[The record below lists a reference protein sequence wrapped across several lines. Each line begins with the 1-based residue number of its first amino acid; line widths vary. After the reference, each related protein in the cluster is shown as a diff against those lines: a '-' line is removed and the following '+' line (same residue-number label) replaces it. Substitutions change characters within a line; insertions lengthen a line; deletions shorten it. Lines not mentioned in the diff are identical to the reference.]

1 MSDAALSY
9 FNELDN
15 FDVPTLT
22 AIFEKVKALLAK
34 KSAEQEIVFD
44 NISVPKEKSAFFN
57 AIGKISF
64 DKNAI
69 DDLRKESII

>member
-1 MSDAALSY
+1 MSDMALAY

-22 AIFEKVKALLAK
+22 AIFEKVKMLLAK
-34 KSAEQEIVFD
+34 KSGQKSVFD
-44 NISVPKEKSAFFN
+44 EIEIPKEKMAFFN

-64 DKNAI
+64 DKSRVE
-69 DDLRKESII
+69 DLRKDSII

>member
-1 MSDAALSY
+1 MGDTALAY

-22 AIFEKVKALLAK
+22 AIFEKVKMLLAK
-34 KSAEQEIVFD
+34 KNEQKSVFEEIE
-44 NISVPKEKSAFFN
+44 IPKEKSAFFN

-64 DKNAI
+64 DKNAVE
-69 DDLRKESII
+69 DLRGESII

>member
-1 MSDAALSY
+1 MSDMALAY

-22 AIFEKVKALLAK
+22 AIFEKVKTLLAK
-34 KSAEQEIVFD
+34 KSEQKSVFD
-44 NISVPKEKSAFFN
+44 EIEIPKEKMAFFN

-64 DKNAI
+64 DKSSVEEN
-69 DDLRKESII
+69 RVNFGF